1 MDCSPPGS
9 SVHGILQTRIVVS
22 VAMPSSR
29 GSSWPRDWTL
39 WSTWNGRWVFF
50 FFNHQRCLGNPVMPY
65 VLIPSTWISE
75 LAAWSA
81 WHTRWIYVLPLD
93 SFFLVSVIADGYAIQ
108 NPLQCSCLE
117 NPRDGGAW
125 WAAVYGVAQS
135 RTRLKRLSSSSSS
148 MQYRRPG
155 FDPWVRKIPWRK
167 KWQPTPAFLPGES
180 HGQRSLVGYSPWG
193 HKELDTTEWLHS
205 L

>member
-9 SVHGILQTRIVVS
+9 SVHGILQARIVLS

-39 WSTWNGRWVFF
+39 WSTWNGRWGFFFFFF

-135 RTRLKRLSSSSSS
+135 GTWLKQLSSSSLEKE
-148 MQYRRPG
+148 MEL
-155 FDPWVRKIPWRK
+155 
-167 KWQPTPAFLPGES
+167 TPVFLPGES
-180 HGQRSLVGYSPWG
+180 QGQRKLAGYSP
-193 HKELDTTEWLHS
+193 
-205 L
+205 